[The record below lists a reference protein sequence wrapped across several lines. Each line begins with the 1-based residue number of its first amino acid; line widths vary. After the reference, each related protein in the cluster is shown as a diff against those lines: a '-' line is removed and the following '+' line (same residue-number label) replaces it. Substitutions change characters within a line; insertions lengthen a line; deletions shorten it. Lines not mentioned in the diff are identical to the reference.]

1 MRGRAALHVP
11 FLRLELMAET
21 VELAWIR
28 WDSAALCKGD
38 AIGDGAG
45 MRFIEGLASTEHLDL
60 DGEIVEQD
68 GLTWSPTTYLTLEH
82 PRLTLNTI
90 GEVVDRAATALPDG
104 VKATRIK
111 GGLYQAVPAGKL
123 IYDHAVG
130 IAKSGGTCPF
140 GFSVEGPPEGLIRQ
154 GNRITKA
161 LVTSVAVTQGPR
173 NTRAQWA
180 PLMKGLLQQLDVAAE
195 LTRELGLTVRDIQIA
210 GLLRRHPDLSM
221 TRADWLRALGA

>member
-1 MRGRAALHVP
+1 
-11 FLRLELMAET
+11 MAPKT
-21 VELAWIR
+21 VELAWVR

-38 AIGDGAG
+38 TSADPSG
-45 MRFIEGLASTEHLDL
+45 MGLIEGLASSEHLDL

-68 GLTWSPTTYLTLEH
+68 GLTWAPTTYLTLEH
-82 PRLTLNTI
+82 PRSTLNTI
-90 GEVVDRAATALPDG
+90 GEVVDRAGTILPDG
-104 VKATRIK
+104 VKATRIT
-111 GGLYQAVPAGKL
+111 GGLYRGVPAGRL

-140 GFSVEGPPEGLIRQ
+140 GFSVEGPPEGLERR

-173 NTRAQWA
+173 NTKAQWA
-180 PLMKGLLQQLDVAAE
+180 PLMKGLLAGLDVAAE
-195 LTRELGLTVRDIQIA
+195 LTRELGLSVRDVQIA

-221 TRADWLRALGA
+221 TRAGWLRALGA